1 VIEARWYQTASID
14 SAFDYWRDKPEGDP
28 VIALPTGTGKG
39 VVIALL
45 CQRIMQAYPM
55 TRILML
61 THVKE
66 LIEQNAKKMR
76 EVWPLAP
83 LGIHSA
89 GLGHRDAIQPLIFGG
104 IGSVRNRLDMIGLRH
119 LLIIDEAHLL
129 SPDDETMY
137 RKVIKELRTMYP
149 QMRILGLTA
158 TPYRTGQGM
167 ITEGGM
173 FSDICFD
180 MTDVSGFNRLIA
192 EGYLAPLHSK
202 PTQTEINV
210 SGIHIEKGEFN
221 QAELNAVVD
230 QKPLTRKILE
240 EWVYYGQD
248 RHSWLYFASGIENA
262 EHVAEMLRKDFNVSA
277 FAVHS
282 KTEKGLRKRAIDAYK
297 NGEYQCIVSNNVL
310 TTGFDDPKIDYIGM
324 GRATMSP
331 GLWVQMGGR
340 GTRPFS
346 CAEWVKRDCMLMDF
360 AGNRKRLGPIN
371 DPYKPRKKGEGG
383 GDAPVRICPNPS
395 CGVYNHAAA
404 RECYACGH
412 IFTFRE
418 KLVSSATTEEM
429 LKDNAPIFEWFDI
442 NRVHYSIGISKK
454 REDAKPYLKVGY
466 VCGLRMFHEFVF
478 LDAGGSAGHN
488 AREWW
493 RKRHEYEPPTPKT
506 CHPFESATHA
516 AMSVQSQL
524 RVPRRVKVQL
534 NTQYPIVH
542 SVEY

>member
-1 VIEARWYQTASID
+1 MIFQPRYYQENAID
-14 SAFDYWRDKPEGDP
+14 SAFDYWKQNANGDP
-28 VIALPTGTGKG
+28 LIALPTGTGKG

-45 CQRIMQAYPM
+45 CQRIMQSFPT

-104 IGSVRNRLDMIGLRH
+104 IGSVRNRLDEIGMRH

-137 RKVIKELRTMYP
+137 RKAITKLREMYP
-149 QMRILGLTA
+149 AMRILGLTA

-167 ITEGGM
+167 LTDGGM
-173 FSDICFD
+173 FTDICFD
-180 MTDVSGFNRLIA
+180 MTNVEGFNKLIA

-202 PTQTEINV
+202 QTQTEINLEGV
-210 SGIHIEKGEFN
+210 HVVQGEYN
-221 QAELNAVVD
+221 QAELQAAAD
-230 QKPLTRKILE
+230 KKPLMRKILE
-240 EWVYYGQD
+240 EWTYYGQD

-262 EHVAEMLRKDFNVSA
+262 EHIAEMLRKDFNVSA

-282 KTEKGLRKRAIDAYK
+282 KTEKGLRKRAIEAYK
-297 NGEYQCIVSNNVL
+297 NGEFQCIVSNNVL
-310 TTGFDDPKIDYIGM
+310 TTGFDDPKIDHIGM

-331 GLWVQMGGR
+331 GLWVQMAGR

-346 CAEWVKRDCMLMDF
+346 CAEWTKHDCLLLDF

-383 GDAPVRICPNPS
+383 GDAPTRICPECS
-395 CGVYNHAAA
+395 IYNHAAA
-404 RECYACGH
+404 RECYVCGH

-418 KLVSSATTEEM
+418 KLQGTATTEAM
-429 LKDNAPIFEWFDI
+429 LKNNAPVYDWFEV
-442 NRVHYSIGISKK
+442 NRVLYSVGKNKK
-454 REDAKPYLKVGY
+454 RIDAKPYLKVSY
-466 VCGLRMFHEFVF
+466 VCGLRQFTEFVF
-478 LDAGGSAGHN
+478 LDAGGSAGHY

-493 RKRHEYEPPTPKT
+493 RKRHEQEPPTPSN
-506 CHPFESATHA
+506 CQPFESATHA
-516 AMSVQSQL
+516 AMSVHSQF
-524 RVPRRVKVQL
+524 RMPRRVKVQL
-534 NTQYPIVH
+534 NEQYPTVH